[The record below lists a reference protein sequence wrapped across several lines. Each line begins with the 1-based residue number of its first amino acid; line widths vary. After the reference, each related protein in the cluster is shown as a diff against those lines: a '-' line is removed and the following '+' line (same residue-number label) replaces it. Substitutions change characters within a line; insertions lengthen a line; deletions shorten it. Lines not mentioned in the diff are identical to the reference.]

1 MVRMWWPTGNS
12 QLKVFGMN
20 HRIMDLPTIVQE
32 GRKQARECF
41 LPFGG
46 SGRGGK
52 KSKEV
57 DFCLCGV
64 RGFFTFV
71 LADSYIS
78 ART

>member
-1 MVRMWWPTGNS
+1 MVAYREFTA
-12 QLKVFGMN
+12 
-20 HRIMDLPTIVQE
+20 E
-32 GRKQARECF
+32 GFWHEPQDYGFAHNCSRREKKQARESF

-64 RGFFTFV
+64 RGFFTIV